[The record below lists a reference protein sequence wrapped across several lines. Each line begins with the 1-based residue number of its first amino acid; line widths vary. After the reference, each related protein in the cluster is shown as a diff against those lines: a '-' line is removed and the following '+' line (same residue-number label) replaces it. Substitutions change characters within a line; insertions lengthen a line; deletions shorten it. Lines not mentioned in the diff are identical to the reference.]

1 MSTARH
7 SPKNAGVLGLGIIGS
22 RVAAG
27 LRQHGFNVFVWNR
40 SPKVV
45 PNFLGSPAEV
55 AEECAAV
62 QIFVADA
69 EATLKMIDAM
79 SPSLGANHVVISH
92 GTIGLKGTLEAAR
105 RVTATGAQFLEAPF
119 TGSKL
124 AAEKQQL
131 VYYIGGEDA
140 VFQRVK
146 PLLEASSKAIVKI
159 GKIGQAAV
167 VKVVTNMIS
176 AASVQVLAESL
187 AIVRGAGIPPET
199 LTAAIEQNA
208 MRSGVTDLKL
218 PKMIEGDYEPHFS
231 LKHMLKDVNLG
242 LELARQFSLHA
253 PGSHAIS
260 DIMQT
265 AVARG
270 WGDYDFAALGMF
282 YENGAMGLPH
292 KNGGTRT

>member
-1 MSTARH
+1 MPNPRH
-7 SPKNAGVLGLGIIGS
+7 SPKNVGILGLGIIGS
-22 RVAAG
+22 RVASG
-27 LRQHGFNVFVWNR
+27 LRQTGFNVFVWNR
-40 SPKVV
+40 SPKLA

-55 AEECAAV
+55 ADECGV
-62 QIFVADA
+62 IQIFVADA

-79 SPSLGANHVVISH
+79 SPSLGANHIVISH
-92 GTIGLKGTLEAAR
+92 GTIGLEGTLEAAR

-119 TGSKL
+119 TGSKV
-124 AAEKQQL
+124 AAEKRQL
-131 VYYIGGEDA
+131 VYYIGGEDT

-159 GKIGQAAV
+159 GKVGQAAV

-187 AIVRGAGIPPET
+187 AIVRGAGIAPEV
-199 LTAAIEQNA
+199 LAAAIEQNA

-218 PKMIEGDYEPHFS
+218 PKMIDGDFEPHFS

-242 LELARQFSLHA
+242 LELARQFSLSA
-253 PGSHAIS
+253 PGSRAIS
-260 DIMQT
+260 DIMQG

-270 WGDYDFAALGMF
+270 WGDYDFAAVAKY
-282 YENGAMGLPH
+282 YENGSAGLLL
-292 KNGGTRT
+292 KNGGSES